1 MTDRIQA
8 KVHREGSW
16 WVAEIPSLN
25 QVTQARTIS
34 SVEEA
39 VREVASLVS
48 GNPIDT
54 YHVEMDILVDGVPA
68 FQERAVEI
76 KRTRQQAQEL
86 ERQAQE
92 ATRELA
98 VQLSAAGVSVRD
110 TAEFLG
116 VSHQRIHQLT
126 T

>member
-1 MTDRIQA
+1 MTERIEA

-16 WVAEIPSLN
+16 WVAEIPSLDH
-25 QVTQARTIS
+25 VTQARTIS

-39 VREVASLVS
+39 VREVASLVT
-48 GNPIDT
+48 GGPMDGF
-54 YHVEMDILVDGVPA
+54 HVDMDIQVEGVPG
-68 FQERAVEI
+68 FQDKAVEI
-76 KRTRQQAQEL
+76 KRTREKAQEL

-92 ATRELA
+92 ATHQLANELT
-98 VQLSAAGVSVRD
+98 AAGVSVRD

-126 T
+126 K

>member
-1 MTDRIQA
+1 MNERIEA
-8 KVHREGSW
+8 NVHREGSW
-16 WVAEIPSLN
+16 WVAEIPSLG

-39 VREVASLVS
+39 VREVASLVK
-48 GNPIDT
+48 GGPAELFQVD
-54 YHVEMDILVDGVPA
+54 MDIQVKDVPEFA
-68 FQERAVEI
+68 TRAAAI
-76 KRTRQQAQEL
+76 RQAREQAQEL

-92 ATRELA
+92 ETRVLAKELKD
-98 VQLSAAGVSVRD
+98 AGVSVRD

-126 T
+126 Q